1 MCEKRRESRNQL
13 TNTKEEIIFKSK
25 ETISSALLNVTSLAK
40 YLGVGR
46 TTVYEWL
53 HSEQL
58 PPAIKIINKR
68 RYWTKQQIE
77 NFLGGK

>member
-1 MCEKRRESRNQL
+1 MTAHN
-13 TNTKEEIIFKSK
+13 TNKISPALYS
-25 ETISSALLNVTSLAK
+25 ISSLSR

-53 HSEQL
+53 YSEQL
-58 PPAIKIINKR
+58 PPAAKIINKR

-77 NFLGGK
+77 NFLGANLHGS